1 MSMSTELTKGQR
13 ASMQAALELRRK
25 ALEQQIEQQLGGR
38 SRSEHAREV
47 LLQDGDDAPA
57 RDADREVDLA
67 RTDQEGIEL
76 RAVADALARLA
87 AGTYGLCC
95 DCEDP
100 IPFDRLQHHPEVL
113 RCVPCQSKHET
124 TSGQGVLRTTI

>member
-1 MSMSTELTKGQR
+1 MSTELTAGQV
-13 ASMQAALELRRK
+13 ALLKTALEQRRL

-67 RTDQEGIEL
+67 RSDQEVVDL
-76 RAVADALARLA
+76 RSVNDAMERLA
-87 AGTYGLCC
+87 AGSYGRCC
-95 DCEDP
+95 DCDDA

-113 RCVPCQSKHET
+113 RCVPCQSALEAQ
-124 TSGQGVLRTTI
+124 SGLPVSK

>member
-1 MSMSTELTKGQR
+1 MSTELTAGQL
-13 ASMQAALELRRK
+13 ALMQAALEQRRS
-25 ALEQQIEQQLGGR
+25 AIERQIEQQLGGR

-67 RTDQEGIEL
+67 RTDQEASEL
-76 RAVADALARLA
+76 RAVAEALARLA
-87 AGTYGLCC
+87 SGTYGQCSDC
-95 DCEDP
+95 DSP

-113 RCVPCQSKHET
+113 RCVPCQSRHEA
-124 TSGQGVLRTTI
+124 SNGQGVQRTTI